1 MLSKSR
7 ALLLTAVLLMLIPL
21 SALAQQYSLT
31 TYDRK
36 SGLESQAINVLL
48 QDRRGFVWAGTEMGL
63 YRFDG
68 GSFERMGRAQ
78 GFNQGEYITAMTQ
91 NPRIGR
97 LWVATQS
104 GLRVG
109 DGLHFS
115 KVEPEGKPLVV
126 DVGRQ
131 MVALDDGR
139 LLIVKD
145 DRLLQLSGD
154 GAQQPW
160 QVRPL
165 FDDAQLASVP
175 QLRKVTVV
183 MSAAERLW
191 IGCEDALCSVDARG
205 KVRVQGPA
213 DGVPADTWTGLLL
226 DRQGTLWLR
235 GIHHVLALPAGAT
248 HFMERDLP
256 AGEMGVVSDNEVL
269 VEDVRGRV
277 LTPTN
282 RGLARWDGAG
292 WTLMDSSN
300 GLPDI
305 EITALL
311 FDTHDTLWLGT
322 YGRGISRWNGYGQVE
337 GWGRGQGFES
347 VPNWSIL
354 RFDATHLWFANE
366 LGGSVLADGQTRL
379 QPWPIQF
386 TPAPRQ
392 ILSIAKAADGAIW
405 AGLYDHRVLRYD
417 PASGRTTLA
426 AQLPA
431 FVKYLHFDRAGHLWI
446 ATVNGIYRVD
456 HAGAAAERVPAAE
469 TTDQQCSDIADGTGG
484 SLWFACNSG
493 VLHYAD
499 GQWTRM
505 QTVNASI
512 ASGFSAVAV
521 DEDGSLWL
529 GANEPGLFHAL
540 VHGDQLKLSRVV
552 DNWLDNTLAYFVRR
566 DHRGWIWVGGGGGVD
581 VFNGKR
587 WSHLSQADGLLW
599 DETSQNG
606 FFEDRDGSVWIAT
619 AIGASHILNP
629 PAMLASDPGKVL
641 ITSVMHG
648 TVPVNPGDNVR
659 LRGQSAALTVRYASL
674 GIASGGN
681 PRYRYR
687 LQDSG
692 WIETA
697 ANVINLT
704 GLPSGDYRLEIQ
716 AVDDDHRTVSASTH
730 FDFRVPPPWWLT
742 WWAGLLLVSL
752 LVVLVG
758 LSWRWRSR
766 RLLRQNRRL
775 EGMVAVRTVELTE
788 EKHELELARAELYH
802 QATHDS
808 LTGLHNRR
816 AILDLLQALL
826 AQETRRGPGLAVG
839 LIDADHFKRIN
850 DTLGHQAGDAALL
863 AIASHLQSQ
872 VRDGDRLGRYGGE
885 EILLLLP
892 GIARADAEQRM
903 RDIQMAVSAMP
914 HQWNGHAFAVSLS
927 IGMVWIGTEPASVED
942 LIRRA
947 DAALYQAKSGGRDRV
962 VVEAPGSGAPRPDV
976 VRSSEVQ

>member
-1 MLSKSR
+1 MLSKSQ
-7 ALLLTAVLLMLIPL
+7 ALLLTAVVLVLTSL
-21 SALAQQYSLT
+21 SASAQQYSLT

-36 SGLESQAINVLL
+36 SGLESQVINVLL

-68 GSFERMGRAQ
+68 GNFERMGLAQ
-78 GFNQGEYITAMTQ
+78 GFNQGEYVTAMAQ
-91 NPRIGR
+91 NPRSGR

-109 DGLHFS
+109 DGLRFRE
-115 KVEPEGKPLVV
+115 VTPAGKPLVV

-131 MVALDDGR
+131 MLALDDGR
-139 LLIVKD
+139 LLIVKN

-154 GAQQPW
+154 GARQPW

-165 FDDAQLASVP
+165 FDDAQLARVP

-183 MSAAERLW
+183 LSAADRLW
-191 IGCEDALCSVDARG
+191 IGCDGALCSVDANG
-205 KVRVQGPA
+205 KVLVHGSA
-213 DGVPADTWTGLLL
+213 EGVPADAWTGLLL

-235 GIHHVLALPAGAT
+235 GVHHVLALPPGAT
-248 HFMERDLP
+248 RFVARDLP
-256 AGEMGVVSDNEVL
+256 AGDMGVVSDNEVL
-269 VEDVRGRV
+269 VEDARGRV

-282 RGLARWDGAG
+282 RGLARWDGTG
-292 WTLMDSSN
+292 WTSMDSSN

-305 EITALL
+305 ELTALL
-311 FDTHDTLWLGT
+311 FDTHGTLWLGT
-322 YGRGISRWNGYGQVE
+322 YGRGISRWNGYGLVE

-366 LGGSVLADGQTRL
+366 LGGSVLTDGETRL
-379 QPWPIQF
+379 RSWPLQF

-417 PASGRTTLA
+417 PASGRTALA

-431 FVKYLHFDRAGHLWI
+431 FVKYLHFDREGRLWI
-446 ATVNGIYRVD
+446 ATVNGIYRID
-456 HAGAAAERVPAAE
+456 RAGAPPERIPAAA
-469 TTDQQCSDIADGTGG
+469 TTDLQCSDIVDGADG

-493 VLHYAD
+493 VLHYAN

-505 QTVNASI
+505 LTANASI
-512 ASGFSAVAV
+512 ASGFSAIAV
-521 DEDGSLWL
+521 DRDGSLWL
-529 GANEPGLFHAL
+529 GANEPGLFHAA
-540 VHGDQLKLSRVV
+540 VHGDQLALSRVV
-552 DNWLDNTLAYFVRR
+552 DNWLDNTLVYFVRC

-581 VFNGKR
+581 VFDGKR
-587 WSHLSQADGLLW
+587 WAHLSQADGLLW

-606 FFEDRDGSVWIAT
+606 FFEDPDGSVWLAT

-629 PAMLASDPGKVL
+629 QAMLASDPGKVL

-648 TVPVNPGDNVR
+648 SEPVNPGDSVR
-659 LRGQSAALTVRYASL
+659 LGGQSAALTVRYALL
-674 GIASGGN
+674 GLASGGS
-681 PRYRYR
+681 PRYHYR

-704 GLPSGDYRLEIQ
+704 GLPSGDYRLEVQ
-716 AVDDDHRTVSASTH
+716 AIDDDHRTVSASAH
-730 FDFRVPPPWWLT
+730 FDFRIPPPWWLT
-742 WWAGLLLVSL
+742 RWAGLLLVLLLIL
-752 LVVLVG
+752 LVG
-758 LSWRWRSR
+758 FSWRWRSR
-766 RLLRQNRRL
+766 RLRRQNRRL
-775 EGMVAVRTVELTE
+775 EAMVAGRTVELTE
-788 EKHELELARAELYH
+788 EKRELELARAELYH

-808 LTGLHNRR
+808 LTGLHNRP
-816 AILDLLQALL
+816 AILEQLEALL
-826 AQETRRGPGLAVG
+826 EPGQRPQPGLAVG

-863 AIASHLQSQ
+863 AIARCLQAH
-872 VRDGDRLGRYGGE
+872 VREGDRLGRYGGE

-892 GIARADAEQRM
+892 GIARADAEQRT
-903 RDIQMAVSAMP
+903 RDIQSAVSAMS

-927 IGMVWIGTEPASVED
+927 IGMVWIGSEAASVED

-962 VVEAPGSGAPRPDV
+962 VVEPPGAGAARFAQVPAGKL
-976 VRSSEVQ
+976 Q